1 MFIEALM
8 SRFVAFAMIFLFVAV
23 SACNVFTHV
32 KHSGVKVLGPERSSG
47 DNRTNLTDVTKN
59 GPLTDRHPKYF
70 DKNTGL
76 SVIFAT
82 PDLAIGIHRVAL
94 AFSNENGLIK
104 LPIARIESYY
114 YMNGPNTYPEGPVET
129 VKARYFEFPLGHRGL
144 YVSHLNF
151 TQKGIWGI
159 KVSVPN
165 NAGGR
170 EGLLFTFEVNQ
181 NTTAPDIGDPIPA
194 TRNRTVNDVSSLKQ
208 LTTSNN
214 PDEFLYQKT
223 VKDVLDS
230 GMPLVLT
237 FSSPAFCTSA
247 LCGPQVEVL
256 SSLRKKHMGTVEF
269 LHIDLYENPNEIQG
283 DLSLAVRTPIL
294 DQWRVESDEW
304 TFVVDREGRVVA
316 RFEGFVGEL
325 ELGEVLSLSFGL

>member
-1 MFIEALM
+1 M
-8 SRFVAFAMIFLFVAV
+8 
-23 SACNVFTHV
+23 
-32 KHSGVKVLGPERSSG
+32 
-47 DNRTNLTDVTKN
+47 
-59 GPLTDRHPKYF
+59 
-70 DKNTGL
+70 
-76 SVIFAT
+76 
-82 PDLAIGIHRVAL
+82 
-94 AFSNENGLIK
+94 
-104 LPIARIESYY
+104 
-114 YMNGPNTYPEGPVET
+114 
-129 VKARYFEFPLGHRGL
+129 
-144 YVSHLNF
+144 SHLNF

-237 FSSPAFCTSA
+237 FSSPAFCISA